1 MAKEK
6 NNEFEVKVKEMLK
19 VAKVDNMYQFA
30 DILVKM
36 SKDAKSEGESF
47 LLNVDLKT
55 STVSQIHKN
64 MIHILM
70 DLFPE
75 SMVVADVAGKKA
87 VMTITGP
94 QLLVETV
101 NFVRGL
107 IEETIMAFVKANT
120 DGTRVSSV
128 SLKRQ
133 YYKDLANEV
142 SDMVSP
148 VVIDGNSSEET
159 KKEETKKDV
168 EKEENKKEEK
178 AAKKSKAKAKAKS
191 VKSTKSESAGEVDD
205 FEDEFSDKAPS
216 SEEVPSDEIIDDEDP
231 FDNVNDE
238 DPFED

>member
-1 MAKEK
+1 MAKEMNK
-6 NNEFEVKVKEMLK
+6 EFEVKAKEMLK

-55 STVSQIHKN
+55 STVSLIHKN
-64 MIHILM
+64 MIYILM

-75 SMVVADVAGKKA
+75 SMVAADVAGKKA

-120 DGTRVSSV
+120 DGTRASSV

-148 VVIDGNSSEET
+148 VVIDGNSSEDS
-159 KKEETKKDV
+159 KKEETKKDI

-178 AAKKSKAKAKAKS
+178 SAKKSKVKSKTKISKSAKS
-191 VKSTKSESAGEVDD
+191 EPAGEVDN

-216 SEEVPSDEIIDDEDP
+216 SEEVPSDEIIDDEGP

>member
-36 SKDAKSEGESF
+36 SKDVKSEGES
-47 LLNVDLKT
+47 LVLNVDLKT

-75 SMVVADVAGKKA
+75 SMIVADVAGKKA

-120 DGTRVSSV
+120 DGTRASSV

-142 SDMVSP
+142 SDMVTL

-159 KKEETKKDV
+159 KKEETKKDID
-168 EKEENKKEEK
+168 KEENKKEEK
-178 AAKKSKAKAKAKS
+178 ASKKSKAKAKAKL
-191 VKSTKSESAGEVDD
+191 VKPTKSESAGEVDD

-216 SEEVPSDEIIDDEDP
+216 SEEVPNDEIIDDEDP
-231 FDNVNDE
+231 FDNVNDG